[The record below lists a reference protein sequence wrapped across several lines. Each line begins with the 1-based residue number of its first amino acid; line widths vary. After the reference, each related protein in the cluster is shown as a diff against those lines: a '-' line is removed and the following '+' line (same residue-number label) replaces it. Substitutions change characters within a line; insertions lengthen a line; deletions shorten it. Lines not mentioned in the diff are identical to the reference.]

1 VTIHFIHPDKRPWP
15 GKGVRRIAWKLS
27 DRLAIKVGPHLGLT
41 PQSQHVLV
49 HLGVIYDIPEF
60 NQSVRRAV

>member
-1 VTIHFIHPDKRPWP
+1 VTIDFIHPDKRPLAMK
-15 GKGVRRIAWKLS
+15 KGEMHRLEVERPAGDQGRTTFRINVAKQE
-27 DRLAIKVGPHLGLT
+27 V
-41 PQSQHVLV
+41 VV